1 MQAKRI
7 ISAVLAMTTALSGAI
22 CSPFPVL
29 ADNTAVSTNVIGD
42 ANCDGEANIAD
53 AVLILQS
60 LANPDAYSLTEAG
73 RLNADVYNKGDGV
86 TASDALSIQKL
97 EAGVISELPESVQFT
112 EPDTTKPIYVNSDN
126 VLIVSDYSLFGLT
139 REELS
144 ERLGE
149 EIPVPQDFP
158 WYNVAGLE
166 NTDYVYNGSKI
177 CFMFQ
182 YGKLAMIIYD
192 IMNITFDRNI
202 YDSAVSILGEGELS
216 TDMMG
221 TVRGE
226 IQLGDGNFYEI
237 LDDYYEETGEL
248 CVHQRYVSPYYNTSE
263 SFIRVDENGVLLADT
278 SLLGMTREQ
287 LSEKL
292 GENIPEPKDFPWWGV
307 NLSNTDYEYKGNK
320 ICFMFQTV
328 TEKDS
333 DGNETST
340 EKLVMIIYDVMDAGF
355 DTKVYG
361 NAVKLLG
368 NGELSPN
375 TDGTMRGVIKFDD
388 GSYYE
393 ILEDY
398 YEETGEKCYHQR
410 YVSKDII
417 TDSSADSSNT
427 KPIVVNGDGVFIVDR
442 SLLGLTREELSA
454 KLGEEIPEPQDFP
467 WWGKGLSNT
476 DYVYNNNK
484 ICFMFQNGKTVMIIY
499 DVMNKSFDYDVYTNA
514 VKLLGNG
521 TLVTELDG
529 GLHGT
534 IKFDNGD
541 YYEILDDYYEKT
553 GELCVHHRYV
563 SKDYEV

>member
-1 MQAKRI
+1 MKAKKL
-7 ISAVLAMTTALSGAI
+7 ISAVSALSLALSGTI
-22 CSPFPVL
+22 CT
-29 ADNTAVSTNVIGD
+29 NTAVFAETAESKTVYGD
-42 ANCDGEANIAD
+42 ANCDSDVSIAD

-60 LANPDAYSLTEAG
+60 IANPDSYKLTEQG
-73 RLNADVYNKGDGV
+73 RDNADVFNRGDGV
-86 TASDALSIQKL
+86 TASDALSIQKF
-97 EAGVISELPESVQFT
+97 EADIIKELPESVQT
-112 EPDTTKPIYVNSDN
+112 VNPDTTKPIYVNSDN

-144 ERLGE
+144 KKLGE
-149 EIPVPQDFP
+149 DIPPPKDFP
-158 WYNVAGLE
+158 WYDVAGLE

-182 YGKLAMIIYD
+182 YGRLAMIIYD
-192 IMNITFDRNI
+192 IMNITFDQSI
-202 YDSAVSILGEGELS
+202 YNSAVSTLGEGKLE

-221 TVRGE
+221 TIRGE

-278 SLLGMTREQ
+278 SLLGMTREE

-292 GENIPEPKDFPWWGV
+292 GEEIPEPKDFPWWGV

-320 ICFMFQTV
+320 ICFMFQT
-328 TEKDS
+328 TNEKDA
-333 DGNETST
+333 DGNEKPVQ
-340 EKLVMIIYDVMDAGF
+340 KLVMIIYDVMGEGF
-355 DTKVYG
+355 NTSVYG
-361 NAVKLLG
+361 NAVKLFG
-368 NGELSPN
+368 NGELYNNS
-375 TDGTMRGVIKFDD
+375 DGTMRGVIKFED
-388 GSYYE
+388 GGYYE

-398 YEETGEKCYHQR
+398 YEETGEKCCHQR
-410 YVSKDII
+410 YVSKDIVTSGS
-417 TDSSADSSNT
+417 TDSSTT
-427 KPIVVNGDGVFIVDR
+427 KPIVVNSDGVFVVDR

-454 KLGEEIPEPQDFP
+454 KLGEEIPEPKDFP

-476 DYVYNNNK
+476 DYEYNNNK

-499 DVMNKSFDYDVYTNA
+499 DVMNKTFDYDVYASA
-514 VKLLGNG
+514 VKLFGDG
-521 TLVTELDG
+521 TLTTEIDG
-529 GLHGT
+529 DIHGT
-534 IKFDNGD
+534 IPFENGD
-541 YYEILDDYYEKT
+541 YYEILEDYYEET